1 MNREDKA
8 TIVADL
14 SSKFEK
20 AKIAIVTD
28 YRGLTV
34 SALEGL
40 RRELK
45 KSNSELRI
53 AKNTLLKRAIQGTS
67 FEGLQDSLKGTT
79 ALTVSY
85 DDPVAPAKALT
96 DFAKDNPELDIRT
109 AVLDGKVL
117 SSDDLKA
124 LSSLP
129 SKEVLLAQALSVM
142 NAVPTSFVRVL
153 NAVPSSFV
161 YTLQAIK
168 DKKEQENN

>member
-8 TIVADL
+8 AVVADL
-14 SSKFEK
+14 SEKFEK
-20 AKIAIVTD
+20 AQIAIVTD

-53 AKNTLLKRAIQGTS
+53 AKNTLVKRAIQGTS
-67 FEGLQDSLKGTT
+67 FEGLQDSLKGTS

-96 DFAKDNPELDIRT
+96 EFAKDNPELVIRT
-109 AVLDGKVL
+109 AVFDGKVL
-117 SSDDLKA
+117 SGAELNA
-124 LSSLP
+124 LATLP
-129 SKEVLLAQALSVM
+129 SREALLGQVLSVM
-142 NAVPTSFVRVL
+142 NAVPTSFVRVI
-153 NAVPSSFV
+153 NAVPASIV

-168 DKKEQENN
+168 DKKEQEDN

>member
-1 MNREDKA
+1 MNREEKA
-8 TIVADL
+8 SVVADL
-14 SSKFEK
+14 SSKIDK
-20 AKIAIVTD
+20 AQIAIVTD

-53 AKNTLLKRAIQGTS
+53 TKNTLLKRAVQGTS

-96 DFAKDNPELDIRT
+96 DFAEENPQLEIRS

-117 SSDDLKA
+117 SADDLKA
-124 LSSLP
+124 LSNLP
-129 SKEVLLAQALSVM
+129 SKEVLLAQTLSVM
-142 NAVPTSFVRVL
+142 NAVPTSFVRVM
-153 NAVPSSFV
+153 NAVPSSIV